1 MTQRTENHSQEI
13 VYVQSPPGMMPQ
25 EDDEIDLLE
34 LWNVIWNAKFFIA
47 GFSLVATVLA
57 VVITLYVLPVTYK
70 SDMIL
75 QPTQSNSGGGMG
87 GLAALAGN
95 LPFPIS
101 MTGNNKSSQILTFL
115 NSRNLQE
122 RLIKKYDLLARF
134 YNDQWD
140 SEKKAWKS
148 NDPEEQPSVVKALQ
162 GQILKSAYAVN
173 EDTETSLINVSW
185 VDQDPAFAH
194 LMLQRIITEL
204 NHYLNNEFEF
214 DAKRER
220 QFVEKQLAKATK
232 ELEHWER
239 QVPSQQLT
247 LATILREQMATQTVY
262 TELRKQLEL
271 SKITEAKE
279 LVRFKVLD
287 PPFTPE
293 RKFKPKRSLI
303 CALTLVTSGFLAIFL
318 VFLRSAIKGQKSNA
332 AE

>member
-1 MTQRTENHSQEI
+1 MTQRTENDSKEMA
-13 VYVQSPPGMMPQ
+13 YVQSHPGMMPQ
-25 EDDEIDLLE
+25 EEDEIDLLE

-57 VVITLYVLPVTYK
+57 VVITLYILPVTYK
-70 SDMIL
+70 SDMVL
-75 QPTQSNSGGGMG
+75 QPTQSNSGGGMS

-95 LPFPIS
+95 LSFPIS
-101 MTGNNKSSQILTFL
+101 MPGNGKSSQILTFL

-122 RLIKKYDLLARF
+122 RLIKKYNLLARF
-134 YNDQWD
+134 YANQWD
-140 SEKKAWKS
+140 SEKKTWKS
-148 NDPEEQPSVVKALQ
+148 NDPKKQPSVVKALQ
-162 GQILKSAYAVN
+162 GQILRSAYAVN
-173 EDTETSLINVSW
+173 QDKKTSLINVSW

-194 LMLQRIITEL
+194 QMLQRIITEL

-220 QFVEKQLAKATK
+220 QFVEKQLTKATK

-247 LATILREQMATQTVY
+247 LATILREQMATQSVY

-293 RKFKPKRSLI
+293 RKFEPKRTKI
-303 CALTLVTSGFLAIFL
+303 CALTLVTSGFLAIFI
-318 VFLRSAIKGQKSNA
+318 VFLRNAIKGRRT
-332 AE
+332 ED